1 MKKVILACLLVM
13 LFCPGHVKAA
23 ASSQTKVSPVDKI
36 IFIGDSRTLAMKNA
50 VKDDSIW
57 SCENSMGYEWMV
69 STGVP
74 AIEKQIGFNT
84 AVVILMGVN
93 DIHNLS
99 KYIAYVNTK
108 AAEWAVKG
116 AMTYFVSVGPVENDP
131 YVTNKEIKAF
141 NAGLKKG
148 LSGVT
153 YINIYSYLVK
163 NGYSTEDGTHYTKE
177 VSVSIYD
184 YILKKLRGK
193 LTYTMKDNAATIVS
207 VRDANLRT
215 VTIPASIKAGKKKIP
230 VTAILARAF
239 SNMKKLKSLTIGKN
253 MKTIGNNAFV
263 NCTRLKQIRI
273 LTRKLTKKTVK
284 SNAFGNISAYAVVKC
299 PSGLTE
305 TYNSILRKRGM
316 PSTVTFE

>member
-99 KYIAYVNTK
+99 KYIEYVNKK

-141 NAGLKKG
+141 NTALKKG
-148 LSGVT
+148 LSDAA

-163 NGYSTEDGTHYTKE
+163 NGYATEDGTHYTKE

-193 LTYTMKDNAATIVS
+193 LTYTIKDNTATIIS

-215 VTIPASIKAGKKKIP
+215 IPARIKVGKKKIP
-230 VTAILARAF
+230 VTAILARSF

-263 NCTRLKQIRI
+263 NCSRLKQIRI
-273 LTRKLTKKTVK
+273 LTRKLTKKGVK
-284 SNAFGNISAYAVVKC
+284 SNAFGNTNAYAVVKC

-305 TYNSILRKRGM
+305 SYKSILQKRGM
-316 PSTVTFE
+316 PSTVTIE